1 MNRQRLLVWLLRLS
15 GTVEILA
22 FISVVMP
29 RSWMEMSHE
38 WLGMGTMPDGPLV
51 MFMIRQASYAY
62 GMHGVSLWILASDVV
77 RFRPLIVFNGVAFLL
92 AAPVF
97 FLIDYTSGV
106 PMWWTIFDALACG
119 STGAALLLL
128 TRGELDH
135 QTNR

>member
-1 MNRQRLLVWLLRLS
+1 MNRERLLVWLLRLA
-15 GTVEILA
+15 GAVEILA

-29 RSWMEMSHE
+29 RLWMEVSHE

-77 RFRPLIVFNGVAFLL
+77 RFRPLIIFNGVAFLL

-97 FLIDYTSGV
+97 FLIDYTAGV
-106 PMWWTIFDALACG
+106 PFWWTIFDALACG
-119 STGAALLLL
+119 ATGVALLLL
-128 TRGELDH
+128 TRGAD
-135 QTNR
+135 

>member
-1 MNRQRLLVWLLRLS
+1 MWLLRLA
-15 GTVEILA
+15 GAVEILA

-29 RSWMEMSHE
+29 RSWMETSHE

-97 FLIDYTSGV
+97 FLIDYTTGV
-106 PMWWTIFDALACG
+106 PLWWTIFDSLACG
-119 STGAALLLL
+119 AIGAALLLL
-128 TRGELDH
+128 TRGD
-135 QTNR
+135 N

>member
-1 MNRQRLLVWLLRLS
+1 MNRQRLLVWLLRLA
-15 GTVEILA
+15 GAVEILA

-29 RSWMEMSHE
+29 RSWMEISHE

-62 GMHGVSLWILASDVV
+62 GMHGVLLWILATDVA

-97 FLIDYTSGV
+97 FLIDYTTGI
-106 PMWWTIFDALACG
+106 PLWWTIFDSLACG
-119 STGAALLLL
+119 SIGVALLLL
-128 TRGELDH
+128 TRDNH
-135 QTNR
+135 PA

>member
-1 MNRQRLLVWLLRLS
+1 MNRQLLLVWMLRLS
-15 GTVEILA
+15 GSIEILA

-29 RSWMEMSHE
+29 RSWMEISHE
-38 WLGMGTMPDGPLV
+38 WLGMGTMPEGPLI

-62 GMHGVSLWILASDVV
+62 GMHGVSMWILASDVV

-106 PMWWTIFDALACG
+106 PLWWTIFDSIACG
-119 STGAALLLL
+119 SIGAALLLL
-128 TRGELDH
+128 TRCDS
-135 QTNR
+135 

>member
-1 MNRQRLLVWLLRLS
+1 MNRQRALVWLLRLS

-29 RSWMEMSHE
+29 RSWMEISHE
-38 WLGMGTMPDGPLV
+38 WLGMGTMPDGALL

-92 AAPVF
+92 AFPVF
-97 FLIDYTSGV
+97 FLIDYLTGM
-106 PMWWTIFDALACG
+106 PLWWTIFDALACG
-119 STGAALLLL
+119 FIGVAFLLL
-128 TRGELDH
+128 TRGAD
-135 QTNR
+135 

>member
-1 MNRQRLLVWLLRLS
+1 MNRKRLLVWLLRLS

-29 RSWMEMSHE
+29 RSWMEISHE
-38 WLGMGTMPDGPLV
+38 WLGMGTMPEGALL

-92 AAPVF
+92 AGPVF
-97 FLIDYTSGV
+97 FLIDYLTGM
-106 PMWWTIFDALACG
+106 PLWWTIFDALACG
-119 STGAALLLL
+119 FIGAALLLL
-128 TRGELDH
+128 TRGAD
-135 QTNR
+135 